1 MPYCPHCGHE
11 ISPLATACPSC
22 GRPTTG
28 IAEVAIAYGPPPLVL
43 AGFWIRLLGYIIDGV
58 IVGVAAGVLAS
69 FVIHLPGVLIVNGNG
84 LVVNGQITSFSIDGG
99 ALLIR
104 EAFSLGC
111 GFVYRWLLL
120 GLNDGRT
127 PGAMAV
133 RVRVARP
140 DGKRISLAQAGGRE
154 LMAIVSRIVIWLG
167 FLWAAWDSQKRTW
180 HDAAAG
186 TRVFRT

>member
-1 MPYCPHCGHE
+1 MPYCAHCGHE

-28 IAEVAIAYGPPPLVL
+28 IAEVAIAYGPPPLQL
-43 AGFWIRLLGYIIDGV
+43 AGFWIRFLGYMIDAI
-58 IVGVAAGVLAS
+58 IVGLAAGLLAT
-69 FVIHLPGVLIVNGNG
+69 FVIHLPGVLIVNGNS
-84 LVVNGQITSFSIDGG
+84 LVVNGQISSLSIDGG

-111 GFVYRWLLL
+111 AFVYRWLLL

-140 DGKRISLAQAGGRE
+140 DGTRISFAQAGGRE
-154 LMAIVSRIVIWLG
+154 LMAIVSRIVLWLG
-167 FLWAAWDSQKRTW
+167 FLWAVWDPEKCTW
-180 HDAAAG
+180 QDSAAV